1 MKTNRRLAAIMFTD
15 IAGYTAMMQENEA
28 KAVEIRTRHR
38 EVFERQHELHHGQIV
53 QYYGDGTLSIFDSAV
68 DAAACAVAMQLE
80 FQEGVKVPLRI
91 GIHTGDIMVNETEVI
106 GDGVNVASRVE
117 SLAVPGSVLVSE
129 SLFDNIKNQEEF
141 SAESLGIFTFKNVA
155 KPVEVFALSADGLEV
170 PNPKKL
176 TGKYIK
182 RESREKD
189 WFQRQPFWLK
199 YVAGFIIFLALAP
212 FIYSPITSLF
222 NADAS
227 PNMVEFEDEN
237 GNMISRAVI
246 PEADRKTIYLSTFE
260 NISEDSTID
269 WATTGLPYAMELD
282 FDQDPY
288 TLNMYNEGEEILPL
302 PELITAAKK
311 NNANILVTGQLDRVD
326 GAYKATAIL
335 YQIPSGK
342 VSQTIEESS
351 PNLLDLGD
359 QLTYAIKMAIGLPAE
374 HLETFTDL
382 RIKSVLTESEEAYK
396 DFCLGML
403 AVKIQSP
410 ELFQRFSAASEADPT
425 FAWANFY
432 YANLLFFYQR
442 SDKLIKQYLDLSMD
456 HMGRLPDIFSVQ
468 IKQLNYKVNDEPEKA
483 LKLVK
488 LMTQLEPG
496 KASHWTSLIN
506 ESFNQQHYEQTIE
519 AIDEY
524 LKLQPGSESMLMTK
538 ANCYLWLKQP
548 EKGLKFI
555 NQYLATQPKDQYG
568 MLIKGQLL
576 LLNNNFKEAR
586 EIFERGSFIHN
597 ENEAFTTLVKHCD
610 FALENGPMTEEDAQK
625 YLGQY
630 WVKSLSQFR
639 IEITYD
645 LNTLVFKAGDQPN
658 LPIYQYEKE
667 KFGMTYDAFMNMPID
682 SITGK
687 ITGISMVRNGMVN
700 FSAFHVD
707 DTTANIIEFFTA
719 GETDKTLAYI
729 DASTNSHP
737 NYGYFQSIKKHI
749 QDYPSVDKEALKKYV
764 GKFDYQ
770 GQVMDVE
777 LRDDGL
783 YLILT
788 GNSQAVEPNR
798 LFQIDEKKFFIL
810 ASLNSYVVIETER
823 NSATRLGFRSEK
835 KDSITYGTL
844 IRE

>member
-1 MKTNRRLAAIMFTD
+1 MNTSRRLAAIMFTD

-38 EVFERQHELHHGQIV
+38 EVFERQHELHRGQIV

-80 FQEGVKVPLRI
+80 FQQGVKVPLRI

-117 SLAVPGSVLVSE
+117 SLAIPGSVLVSE
-129 SLFDNIKNQEEF
+129 NLFDNIKNQEEF
-141 SAESLGIFTFKNVA
+141 TGRSLGVFTFKNVS
-155 KPVEVFALSADGLEV
+155 KPIEVFALSWEGLEV

-182 RESREKD
+182 RESKEKD
-189 WFQRQPFWLK
+189 WFQRQPIWLK
-199 YVAGFIIFLALAP
+199 YVAGFIVFLAVAP
-212 FIYSPITSLF
+212 FIYSPITALF

-227 PNMVEFEDEN
+227 TNMVEYEDEN
-237 GNMISRAVI
+237 GNIMTRMVI
-246 PEADRKTIYLSTFE
+246 PEADRKTLYLSTFE

-288 TLNMYNEGEEILPL
+288 TLNMYNEGEEVLPL

-311 NNANILVTGQLDRVD
+311 NNANIVVTGQLNREED
-326 GAYKATAIL
+326 AYKATVIL

-342 VSQTIEESS
+342 VLQTIEETS

-382 RIKSVLTESEEAYK
+382 SIKSVLTDSEEAYK

-432 YANLLFFYQR
+432 YANLLFYYQR
-442 SDKLIKQYLDLSMD
+442 SEDLVKQYLSLSMD

-468 IKQLNYKVNDEPEKA
+468 IKQLNYKVKDEPEKA
-483 LKLVK
+483 LKLAE

-506 ESFNQQHYEQTIE
+506 ESFSQQHYEQTID
-519 AIDEY
+519 AIDQY
-524 LKLQPGSESMLMTK
+524 MKLQPGSEGMLMTK

-548 EKGLKFI
+548 EEGLKFI

-576 LLNNNFKEAR
+576 LLNNDIEGAR
-586 EIFERGSFIHN
+586 AIFERGSFIHS
-597 ENEAFTTLVKHCD
+597 ENEIFTRMVKHCD
-610 FALENGPMTEEDAQK
+610 YALENGPLTEEKAQK

-630 WVKSLSQFR
+630 WVKSLAQFR
-639 IEITYD
+639 LNIGYD
-645 LNTLVFKAGDQPN
+645 LNTLIFKAGDQPSF
-658 LPIYQYEKE
+658 PIYQYEKE
-667 KFGMTYDAFMNMPID
+667 KFALTYEAIINMPMD
-682 SITGK
+682 STTGEITGL
-687 ITGISMVRNGMVN
+687 SMERKGVTN

-707 DTTANIIEFFTA
+707 DTTVRIIESFTA
-719 GETDKTLAYI
+719 GETDKTLTYI
-729 DASTNSHP
+729 EEAINNHP
-737 NYGYFQSIKKHI
+737 NRSYFESIKKHLL
-749 QDYPSVDKEALKKYV
+749 DYPSIDKEALKKYV
-764 GKFDYQ
+764 GKFDFQ
-770 GQVMDVE
+770 GQIMEVE
-777 LRDDGL
+777 LREDGL

-788 GNSQAVEPNR
+788 ENSQAVEPNR
-798 LFQIDEKKFFIL
+798 LFQIDDKKFFIL
-810 ASLNSYVVIETER
+810 SSLNSYVVVETEQ
-823 NSATRLGFRSEK
+823 NSAARLGFRNAMQ
-835 KDSITYGTL
+835 DSTTFGAV